1 MRKIAT
7 DIEQG
12 ERLMAVGI
20 DPDTTA
26 DMCWTKTEDG
36 YKLEVL
42 QIPYH
47 KNLFS
52 HRNGITRPAW
62 SLQALIGIL
71 PATIKEKTK
80 YVHHVY
86 AHELELRIWKGYIEY
101 ADGSLATTD
110 MTFLANGSL
119 INAAVD
125 SIEKLKKEGY
135 F

>member
-1 MRKIAT
+1 
-7 DIEQG
+7 
-12 ERLMAVGI
+12 MAVGI

-26 DMCWTKTEDG
+26 DMCWMKTKYG

-47 KNLFS
+47 KDLFS

-71 PATIKEKTK
+71 PATVKEKTK
-80 YVHHVY
+80 YVRHVY
-86 AHELELRIWKGYIEY
+86 PHELELRIWKGCIEY
-101 ADGSLATTD
+101 DDGAMPD

-125 SIEKLKKEGY
+125 AIEKLKNEGY

>member
-1 MRKIAT
+1 
-7 DIEQG
+7 
-12 ERLMAVGI
+12 MAVGI
-20 DPDTTA
+20 DPDATA

-47 KNLFS
+47 KDLFS
-52 HRNGITRPAW
+52 HRNGYTRPAW

-71 PATIKEKTK
+71 PATVKEKTK

-86 AHELELRIWKGYIEY
+86 PNELELRIWKGYIEY
-101 ADGSLATTD
+101 DDGAVPATD
-110 MTFLANGSL
+110 MMFTASDGNLVD
-119 INAAVD
+119 AAVD
-125 SIEKLKKEGY
+125 VIEKLKKEGY